1 MGDYWAGTE
10 NFEDDSENRTT
21 KESIEIDY
29 PEEKSLDENMDFN
42 QLSSF
47 LDNEEEEQDEV
58 LDLTSKSGRS
68 L

>member
-1 MGDYWAGTE
+1 MMCE

-42 QLSSF
+42 QLPSF
-47 LDNEEEEQDEV
+47 LDNEEQDEV

>member
-1 MGDYWAGTE
+1 MMCE